1 MNHEQNRNEIKKEGI
16 KTPEYRN
23 SQEEFEDRYSRE
35 IPDLRKT
42 IEGDFNEFQ
51 KEYKEAEQEYF
62 KNPKDE
68 NGIINHKL
76 VERMDKFESWMRILQ
91 RAKDAY
97 DKYPLMFLS
106 ASERKY
112 YEDKMTPVERKKIPD
127 MYKLGDLE
135 QDQLYDGMAFLRK
148 RLKERVKD
156 LEEDMVRE
164 GKIDKKQIGNE
175 KYKNY
180 KNAA

>member
-1 MNHEQNRNEIKKEGI
+1 
-16 KTPEYRN
+16 
-23 SQEEFEDRYSRE
+23 
-35 IPDLRKT
+35 
-42 IEGDFNEFQ
+42 
-51 KEYKEAEQEYF
+51 
-62 KNPKDE
+62 
-68 NGIINHKL
+68 
-76 VERMDKFESWMRILQ
+76 MRILQ